1 MEAGSHPMQLLFQVT
16 RHLDIHFLIGCL
28 LFWADTSLSSFY
40 KFFTTHTEETQHEDL
55 DVGELV
61 DEEIKDVNTN
71 NMEFN
76 HQSFMASTSEL
87 SHDKYGETDY
97 LATSMSLNTSADTI
111 FKYENKANYQIEDR
125 RNVDKF

>member
-1 MEAGSHPMQLLFQVT
+1 M
-16 RHLDIHFLIGCL
+16 
-28 LFWADTSLSSFY
+28 
-40 KFFTTHTEETQHEDL
+40 
-55 DVGELV
+55 GELV